1 MTTQLSNQLMRAT
14 FARLEA
20 NRQEALA
27 IIELYLN
34 SSVGVGTHPDLVTEL
49 VNATLRL
56 SEAEEAISTL
66 NRNFLSTPDT
76 DESSDV

>member
-1 MTTQLSNQLMRAT
+1 MTRELSRRLIGAT

-27 IIELYLN
+27 TIELYL
-34 SSVGVGTHPDLVTEL
+34 SAPVGVGGHADLVTEL
-49 VNATLRL
+49 VQATLRL

-66 NRNFLSTPDT
+66 NRNFLST
-76 DESSDV
+76 DEEDSVDD